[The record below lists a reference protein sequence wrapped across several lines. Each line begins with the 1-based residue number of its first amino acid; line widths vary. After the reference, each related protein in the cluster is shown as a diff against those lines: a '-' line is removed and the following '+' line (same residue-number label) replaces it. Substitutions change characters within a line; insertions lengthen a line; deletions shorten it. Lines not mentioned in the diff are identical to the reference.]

1 MLRPVLLQSLKLKV
15 GQFQIKKTKKME
27 KYSIPTQPA
36 FYKQEL
42 TPTEDWFVGLHWVKA
57 PDYELIIEDH
67 ASYTYPVDGWNYYAT
82 PPQGS

>member
-1 MLRPVLLQSLKLKV
+1 
-15 GQFQIKKTKKME
+15 ME

-42 TPTEDWFVGLHWVKA
+42 IPIEDWFLGLHWVKA
-57 PDYELIIEDH
+57 PNYELIIEDH

-82 PPQGS
+82 PPQAYLDWVEANTPVDPPEPEE